1 MKKKNKYFL
10 TIVLFIITFVIIFFL
25 WIGKMN
31 IGLLIDRLGIT
42 KNSFQI
48 DVDKSI
54 SSKDLFI
61 YWFGEPDYYT
71 KENEDELN
79 RILIYHQTFQSDI
92 VDSYGKNRFLIKYK
106 DIYYMG
112 VNILKLQAYSKHNY
126 KINLKLEADNLIID
140 WSIKN
145 WYDSDISQGLDTIKV
160 Y

>member
-1 MKKKNKYFL
+1 
-10 TIVLFIITFVIIFFL
+10 
-25 WIGKMN
+25 MN
-31 IGLLIDRLGIT
+31 IGLFIDRLGMT

-54 SSKDLFI
+54 SPNDLYI

-79 RILIYHQTFQSDI
+79 RILVYHRKFQSDI
-92 VDSYGKNRFLIKYK
+92 VDSYGENRFLIKYK
-106 DIYYMG
+106 DTYYKG
-112 VNILKLQAYSKHNY
+112 TSIFKLQAYSKHKY
-126 KINLKLEADNLIID
+126 KINLKLEEENLIID

-145 WYDSDISQGLDTIKV
+145 WYDSDIYQGLDTVKV